1 MKRILDTGFQYRPS
15 YETNIRRTF
24 ERVRRQ
30 LQQKASAAAAQESPK
45 TPLKVVSLA
54 DTKKRPLLK
63 ADEAS

>member
-30 LQQKASAAAAQESPK
+30 LQQKNNAAAQAAKPLVNVVPLSDVK
-45 TPLKVVSLA
+45 KRVALKV
-54 DTKKRPLLK
+54 
-63 ADEAS
+63 DEA

>member
-30 LQQKASAAAAQESPK
+30 LQQKAAATAQDAGK

-63 ADEAS
+63 AEEA

>member
-30 LQQKASAAAAQESPK
+30 LQQKNAAQAAAKPLVNVVPMTDIKKRAA
-45 TPLKVVSLA
+45 LKV
-54 DTKKRPLLK
+54 
-63 ADEAS
+63 DEA

>member
-30 LQQKASAAAAQESPK
+30 LQQKAAAQAAPK
-45 TPLKVVSLA
+45 PQINVVPLSEGKKRAVALKV
-54 DTKKRPLLK
+54 
-63 ADEAS
+63 DEA

>member
-30 LQQKASAAAAQESPK
+30 LQQKAAAQEAPK
-45 TPLKVVSLA
+45 SPLKVVSLA
-54 DTKKRPLLK
+54 ETKKRPLLK
-63 ADEAS
+63 ADEA